1 MKKAVLLL
9 AGIFF
14 TLSATAQQKEVTI
27 GNGMS
32 TRDVREVPNFDKL
45 EVSGPFEVRLV
56 SGKTGSVIIEGEKNL
71 TGFITT
77 KVEGNTLSIAP
88 ESGRLF
94 KSSNGN
100 KIIIKVPFDSLSA
113 ISLTGSGQINSKAVI
128 QNNIKLALTG
138 SGSIN
143 LEVAAEAVDAVVT
156 GSGGITLNGKTS
168 TFNATVTGSGNV
180 KAQDL
185 AYTSGSVNVT
195 GSGSAVL
202 RNNEVIKNS
211 NGMVSIARP

>member
-27 GNGMS
+27 GNGMT
-32 TRDVREVPNFDKL
+32 TRDVREVSNFDKL

-56 SGKTGSVIIEGEKNL
+56 SGNAGSVIIEGEKNL
-71 TGFITT
+71 TGLITT

-113 ISLTGSGQINSKAVI
+113 ISLTGSGQINSKTAI
-128 QNNIKLALTG
+128 PNTLKLALTG

-143 LEVAAEAVDAVVT
+143 LEVAAEAVEAVVT
-156 GSGGITLNGKTS
+156 GSGTIALNGKTN

-185 AYTSGSVNVT
+185 VYTSGNVNVT
-195 GSGSAVL
+195 GSGSTIL
-202 RNNEVIKNS
+202 KDNETIKS
-211 NGMVSIARP
+211 TNGMVSIARP